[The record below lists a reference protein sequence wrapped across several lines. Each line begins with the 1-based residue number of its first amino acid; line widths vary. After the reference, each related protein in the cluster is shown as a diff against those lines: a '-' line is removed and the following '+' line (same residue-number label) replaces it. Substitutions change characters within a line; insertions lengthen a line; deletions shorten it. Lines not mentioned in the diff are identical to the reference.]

1 MPKKN
6 LTPKQEMFCQLY
18 VKYGIGAKAY
28 MEAYPTSKDWKRNT
42 LDCEVYKMLE
52 HPHIA
57 HRIEQLNEQKISALQ
72 KSEKLNRRKLLETAL
87 QMLEDTNNPA
97 ERAHAVSLL
106 KLLFAKEGM
115 TQPQNTVNV
124 QVNNNTITAEV
135 SDYLN
140 L

>member
-28 MEAYPTSKDWKRNT
+28 LEAYPTSKDWKRST

-52 HPHIA
+52 HPHIT
-57 HRIEQLNEQKISALQ
+57 HRIEELNEQKISALQ
-72 KSEKLNRRKLLETAL
+72 KSEKLNRRKLIETAL

-97 ERAHAVSLL
+97 ERAHAVSII
-106 KLLFAKEGM
+106 KMLFQKEGM
-115 TQPQNTVNV
+115 LQPQTNITINNSNTMAVN
-124 QVNNNTITAEV
+124 EV
-135 SDYLN
+135 SNFLDL
-140 L
+140 